1 LLSVRYEHIQEVIP
15 LDEVELYREQI
26 LRHVSPVITGR
37 FAGYQTSYTREVKVG
52 QPVLVLVF
60 LAAGIAQLLGSLLRM
75 SGARRS
81 FKQLKKGPE
90 FLVTPLRVRDDLGQ
104 VYEVEMHGH
113 LPQSALHRGD
123 LIQLRTQPQKDA
135 RLPVRLI
142 QVVNLTTMQPLTP
155 RIPTMWSHLGP
166 ALLLQAIVGL
176 LVAAAVLTAWLA

>member
-1 LLSVRYEHIQEVIP
+1 MYEI
-15 LDEVELYREQI
+15 ELYREQV

-37 FAGYQTSYTREVKVG
+37 FAGFQASYTREVKVG
-52 QPVLVLVF
+52 QPLLIVVF
-60 LAAGIAQLLGSLLRM
+60 LTAGIAQMLGALLRM
-75 SGARRS
+75 RPGRRT

-104 VYEVEMHGH
+104 TYEVEMHGH

-123 LIQLRTQPQKDA
+123 LIQLTTRPQRDE
-135 RLPVRLI
+135 RLPVRLV

-166 ALLLQAIVGL
+166 ALLLQAFLGL
-176 LVAAAVLTAWLA
+176 TLALAIAAAWLA

>member
-1 LLSVRYEHIQEVIP
+1 M
-15 LDEVELYREQI
+15 DEVELYREQI

-37 FAGYQTSYTREVKVG
+37 FAGYQASYTREVKVG
-52 QPVLVLVF
+52 QPLLVAVF
-60 LAAGIAQLLGSLLRM
+60 LAASIAQLIGSLLRM
-75 SGARRS
+75 RPGRRS
-81 FKQLKKGPE
+81 FKELKKGPE

-123 LIQLRTQPQKDA
+123 LIQLTTRPQKDE
-135 RLPVRLI
+135 RLPVRLL

-176 LVAAAVLTAWLA
+176 LIAAAVAAAWLS